1 MLSSRELSTTSE
13 ILTELLDNTYFFQLL
28 IFNYE
33 NVLNTVFTYNGK
45 IIFGGINFDE
55 IVNF

>member
-1 MLSSRELSTTSE
+1 M
-13 ILTELLDNTYFFQLL
+13 I

-45 IIFGGINFDE
+45 IIFRDINFNK
-55 IVNF
+55 IVNV